1 MVCLHK
7 LLCLFVVVAL
17 LAWLAP
23 QVVAQDADA
32 DEAKALLRQGIE
44 RFKVREYQSAK
55 ALLLRS
61 AESKALAGKDK
72 AQLDSYLAKVD
83 SAIKKQR
90 AARQAYR
97 DGEEALKANKLEEAQ
112 KHFRTAAASEYLD
125 GATRKD
131 AKAELVRVV
140 AKIKAA
146 GKARPKVTA
155 KVPPKSQ
162 PQAQLKPK
170 APTKT
175 STKAPSDA
183 EAGILQE
190 YVQRRRRRAAK
201 LLAAGK
207 RAMDNDQPKEA
218 VKYLEQALRMDSDLP
233 GAGSG
238 IGREI
243 ARQLALA
250 RQLASPGAAGDGIL
264 QEYVQRRS
272 VAKGEAIMEFEKAL
286 KNSQE
291 LLASAEKSA
300 EFNAAASAAGAARNV
315 LENEKSL
322 FDDAKYRAM
331 KVSVREQ
338 LKYVELRRDKWE
350 RQQAEKE
357 REDLL
362 KSKTD
367 LFSQQ
372 KARKSR
378 RISQLV
384 SRAKA
389 LVSEYKYDQAVTVL
403 NEVVVLDPKN
413 RWAAEHKQLLVNFV
427 FLQDEKG
434 LVREFGHERTR
445 SLLDLRRSE
454 IPWHQELRY
463 PRNWREITVARKPFD
478 ARAGGETEV
487 DREVRKKLDAEIPKL
502 DFDEIELSDVV
513 EFLREVSGANIY
525 VKWKALAFESV
536 EQSTTVNVHL
546 RKVKLRKALQTIL
559 DDLSAGEAGAGLGY
573 VISDGVITISTK
585 SDLAKRAI
593 TRVYDIRDMI
603 VRIPMFTGPRM
614 ELNPTGGED
623 DEGGGEGGLFGED
636 SEEGTG
642 VEVEQTRKELIAAIT
657 SLIKE
662 TIDPVS
668 WRDAGG
674 EVGAIRELHGQL
686 VVTQTAENHQALAEL
701 IGQLREA
708 RALQISIEAR
718 FITVSTGFLNRVG
731 LDLDFYFNLGW
742 RYRGP
747 FASPWAGGVPIA
759 AVAGVDPLTGAPI
772 VHYTPGIGA
781 VAPPLTPGVPMT
793 PMIGGNSTVGM
804 AQSGRGWDPTT
815 GNMHG
820 LPPFTNTM
828 ATARAGDIGATV
840 GEAALGIAGT
850 FLDDIQV
857 DFLLEATQA
866 HESTRELNA
875 PRITLFNGQRAYII
889 VSRNEAYVS
898 GWESQIAEFAVSYT
912 PEISYVQS
920 GAMLDV
926 EATVSADRRYVTM
939 TVRPQVTALIQID
952 LVATIGG
959 VVELPIISIQ
969 DLQTTVSVPDGGTLL
984 LGGQKISMEIERELG
999 VPLLS
1004 KVPVLRRLWTNTGR
1018 VRDEQT
1024 LLIMIRPKIII
1035 QREEELKAH
1044 P

>member
-1 MVCLHK
+1 MCLHK

-23 QVVAQDADA
+23 QATAQDADA
-32 DEAKALLRQGIE
+32 DEAKAMLRQGIE
-44 RFKVREYQSAK
+44 RFKAREYQSAK
-55 ALLLRS
+55 VMLLRS
-61 AESKALAGKDK
+61 AESKALTGKDK

-97 DGEEALKANKLEEAQ
+97 DGEEALKANRLEEAQ

-131 AKAELVRVV
+131 AKAELTRVD

-146 GKARPKVTA
+146 GKARPKVAA
-155 KVPPKSQ
+155 KVQPKLQ
-162 PQAQLKPK
+162 PKHK
-170 APTKT
+170 AP
-175 STKAPSDA
+175 TKAPSDA
-183 EAGILQE
+183 EAANKGM
-190 YVQRRRRRAAK
+190 AAN
-201 LLAAGK
+201 LLAEGK
-207 RAMDNDQPKEA
+207 RAMDNGQPDKA
-218 VKYLEQALRMDSDLP
+218 VEYLERALRMDPVLA
-233 GAGSG
+233 GA
-238 IGREI
+238 EN
-243 ARQLALA
+243 QLALA
-250 RQLASPGAAGDGIL
+250 RQLAASFVPAGDGIL
-264 QEYVQRRS
+264 QRYTDRRS

-286 KNSQE
+286 KDSQE
-291 LLASAEKSA
+291 LLASAESSA
-300 EFNAAASAAGAARNV
+300 EFNAAASAAGAAGNV
-315 LENEKSL
+315 LESNKSL
-322 FDDAKYRAM
+322 FDDAEYRAR

-403 NEVVVLDPKN
+403 NEVMVLDPKN

-478 ARAGGETEV
+478 ARAGGETEL

-536 EQSTTVNVHL
+536 EKSTTVNVHL
-546 RKVKLRKALQTIL
+546 RKVTLRKALQTIL

-573 VISDGVITISTK
+573 VISEGVITISTK

-614 ELNPTGGED
+614 ELNPTGGAD
-623 DEGGGEGGLFGED
+623 DEGGGEGGLFGDD

-642 VEVEQTRKELIAAIT
+642 VEVEQTRKELIEAIKG
-657 SLIKE
+657 LIKE

-686 VVTQTAENHQALAEL
+686 VVTQTAENHQALSEL

-731 LDLDFYFNLGW
+731 LDLDFYFNLGS

-747 FASPWAGGVPIA
+747 FSSPWAGGAPIA
-759 AVAGVDPLTGAPI
+759 AIAGVDPLTGAPI
-772 VHYTPGIGA
+772 VHYTPGVVA
-781 VAPPLTPGVPMT
+781 VAPPFTPGVPMT
-793 PMIGGNSTVGM
+793 PVIGGNSTVGM

-815 GNMHG
+815 GAMRG
-820 LPPFTNTM
+820 LPPFTNAM
-828 ATARAGDIGATV
+828 ATARGGDIGATV
-840 GEAALGIAGT
+840 GQAALGIAGT

-912 PEISYVQS
+912 PEVSYVQS

-939 TVRPQVTALIQID
+939 TVRPQVTALIQMD
-952 LVATIGG
+952 LIATLGG

-984 LGGQKISMEIERELG
+984 LGGQKISMELERELG

-1035 QREEELKAH
+1035 QREEELKAF